1 MGFSN
6 GLQQWASAVLSCTV
20 SMLIW
25 LFSLQPSAMG
35 GCNGSGSAMGFSN
48 GWVQPWA
55 SAVGFS
61 IGLQQW
67 QWFSNVQWF
76 SIGSGSARAVV
87 RQWAVVQ
94 QWAPHCCCCG
104 ASATGSGLSDG
115 QWFSNGLQQWQGLEQ
130 WTVVQQWQWFSNGL
144 MQWQGSGALMLWQ
157 PSGTHFGPA
166 PCFSNGNGKMS
177 YCSDAVLMP
186 ALHHATALDG
196 CSGSF

>member
-1 MGFSN
+1 LWFGSLVAQGLGKAATLWYSGFVVRRLTCFLV
-6 GLQQWASAVLSCTV
+6 GHLVTLLSYRFT
-20 SMLIW
+20 L
-25 LFSLQPSAMG
+25 
-35 GCNGSGSAMGFSN
+35 
-48 GWVQPWA
+48 WVA
-55 SAVGFS
+55 ILLMIVV
-61 IGLQQW
+61 QQW